1 VDRRELRR
9 VFLIAALLPAAW
21 LLAAC
26 APRPRTELL
35 VVVDSDLEVPD
46 PLSRLTLSV
55 RFGARELGPFTE
67 VVDPSRREA
76 RALPISLAITDRT
89 VGAGTLAITATASNR
104 DGDVVAQ
111 TAEVAFVPGEGRALC
126 LRLDLDCV
134 GIVCPDAE
142 TCARGECVP
151 EAVPADALLPVDA
164 SSIDSLDCLS
174 SSHTEGAAP

>member
-1 VDRRELRR
+1 MDRLQPRR
-9 VFLIAALLPAAW
+9 AILIGAL

-55 RFGARELGPFTE
+55 RFDGRELGPFTE
-67 VVDPSRREA
+67 VIDPSRREA
-76 RALPISLAITDRT
+76 RELPISLAITDRT
-89 VGAGTLAITATASNR
+89 VGAATLAITATASNR

-111 TAEVAFVPGEGRALC
+111 TAEVAFVAGEGRALC

-134 GIVCPDAE
+134 GVVCPEAE
-142 TCARGECVP
+142 TCARGECWS
-151 EAVPADALLPVDA
+151 EAIAASALLPVDA
-164 SSIDSLDCLS
+164 ASIDSLDCLS